1 MIPALPLNHRRLH
14 FGSPGCPLLASTTS
28 LFSLPPSL
36 GCARHLF
43 LLRSLSLSLPLS
55 SQIDQASK
63 ATPCVALRPSLH
75 PQQFAARQH
84 DRQACSLIRSSR
96 RITVLPA
103 QGRRPVPP
111 RPPRE
116 IQEGGKDLRRLISGL
131 ASDIDELA
139 SSGLAGLPNDVGLS
153 VSAVLNSRSC
163 CIFHYA
169 RLLVGVR
176 ERASEGEKGGR
187 DTGGLRER
195 HGWHQS
201 FPT

>member
-1 MIPALPLNHRRLH
+1 MAL
-14 FGSPGCPLLASTTS
+14 FG
-28 LFSLPPSL
+28 SLPPMLTSCL
-36 GCARHLF
+36 
-43 LLRSLSLSLPLS
+43 
-55 SQIDQASK
+55 
-63 ATPCVALRPSLH
+63 
-75 PQQFAARQH
+75 
-84 DRQACSLIRSSR
+84 SSR

-116 IQEGGKDLRRLISGL
+116 IQEGGKDLHRLISGL

-139 SSGLAGLPNDVGLS
+139 SSGLTGLPNDVGLS
-153 VSAVLNSRSC
+153 VSAVSNSRSC

-187 DTGGLRER
+187 DTGGMVGINLFLLEISLPDLLYRT
-195 HGWHQS
+195 S
-201 FPT
+201 